1 MTIAIVLG
9 AITLLVAGFV
19 LWPIFQNRKQS
30 DQTKNVDAGAKAG
43 STKTQTVQAET
54 SSDIL
59 DADDEMLRDLAVYRD
74 QLSEIERDIER
85 GVLTPEQASAARIEV
100 QRRILNAD
108 QRIKK
113 DIQAHPKPK
122 NGTALRPMA
131 AGLFVLFLIGG
142 IGLYLD
148 LGSPTMPDRPTA
160 SRGAEINAIR
170 QAQAMDQD
178 RKEVLNR
185 AVSDLSQKLIENPD
199 NIKGWE
205 LLGASLMALGRPAE
219 AQTAFL
225 EAVKLSGR
233 DGDYLA
239 MYAESLIRADNG
251 QINAIARGAL
261 NEAAKSDSTDPRIQ
275 YYLGL
280 ADIQDGN
287 YQAAIDRWIALANA
301 APADAAWLPMV
312 VSRIQDAAAAQGIN
326 IEGRLKVKQAPP
338 MVAGPTEDDVKAAQE
353 MTPEER
359 QEMIASMVN
368 NLAERLK
375 DNPNNPEGWA
385 RLIRAYSVL
394 GDREKAQSAYESAH
408 GQFADQPELLSRLNG
423 LANELGLKIVP

>member
-19 LWPIFQNRKQS
+19 LWPIWKNRKQAL
-30 DQTKNVDAGAKAG
+30 QANTTDADPDADA
-43 STKTQTVQAET
+43 SAET
-54 SSDIL
+54 ATDIL
-59 DADDEMLRDLAVYRD
+59 GADDEMRHDLAVYRD
-74 QLSEIERDIER
+74 QLSEIDRDIDR
-85 GVLTPEQASAARIEV
+85 GVLTTEQASAARIEV

-113 DIQAHPKPK
+113 QTQAQPQTKGS
-122 NGTALRPMA
+122 NVLRPMVT
-131 AGLFVLFLIGG
+131 GLVALFLIGG

-148 LGSPTMPDRPTA
+148 LGSPTMPDRPIA

-178 RKEVLNR
+178 TNEVLNR
-185 AVSDLSQKLIENPD
+185 AVSDLSKKLLENPE
-199 NIKGWE
+199 NIQGWE

-233 DGDYLA
+233 NGDYLA

-261 NEAAKSDSTDPRIQ
+261 TEAAATDSTDPRIQ

-287 YQAAIDRWIALANA
+287 YPAAIDRWIVLANG
-301 APADAAWLPMV
+301 APSDAGWLPMV
-312 VSRIQDAAAAQGIN
+312 VARIQDAALAQGID
-326 IEGRLKVKQAPP
+326 IEGRLDVKPSPP
-338 MVAGPTEDDVKAAQE
+338 MMAGPTEDDVKAAEE

-359 QEMIASMVN
+359 QKMIASMVN
-368 NLAERLK
+368 NLAERLET
-375 DNPNNPEGWA
+375 DPDNPEGWA
-385 RLIRAYSVL
+385 RLIRAYSVI
-394 GDREKAQSAYESAH
+394 GNMDAAQDAFDRATR
-408 GQFADQPELLSRLNG
+408 QFADRVELVTQFTA
-423 LANELGLKIVP
+423 LAEELGLRTN